1 MGKGSKQRPMDVD
14 KEEFDKNY
22 NAIFG
27 NKKKEKKMN
36 YEYHELANLFP
47 LMDEAQHGDL
57 VADIK
62 ENGLIEAIILH
73 EGKILDGRN
82 RYNACND
89 AGVEPNLVEYE
100 GEDALSYVISL
111 NLNRRHL
118 NESQRAMIGAKLAN
132 MQVGDNQHGSANLP
146 TLTSNKDASEKL
158 NVSERIIRSAKQV
171 QKEGIEDLQKSV
183 ESGKV
188 SVSAASD
195 IATLDKA
202 EQEIIVAKGE
212 AEILKMAKE
221 IRAKKSEFR
230 KAERIADIIKQ
241 TEDVKNLDI
250 NFNKS
255 YSCIVIDPPWGYG
268 TEYDPNGRRAANPY
282 PEMTLEQIKNIK
294 LPTTDDCVLWLWT
307 THKFM
312 RHSFDII
319 DTWGFRDVSILTWK
333 KNRIGLGSWLR
344 SQSEFCI
351 MCVKGSPV
359 VNLSNQSTVIEGKLR
374 EHSRKPD
381 EFYNMVDSLCVGTKL
396 DYFSR
401 EQRNDWD
408 TFGNDESKF

>member
-1 MGKGSKQRPMDVD
+1 
-14 KEEFDKNY
+14 
-22 NAIFG
+22 
-27 NKKKEKKMN
+27 MN

-47 LMDEAQHGDL
+47 LMDESQYSDL

-62 ENGLIEAIILH
+62 ENGLVESIVLH

-89 AGVEPNLVEYE
+89 ASVEPKFVEYE

-118 NESQRAMIGAKLAN
+118 NESQRAMIGARLAN
-132 MQVGDNQHGSANLP
+132 MKAGDNQYGQANLP
-146 TLTSNKDASEKL
+146 NQFSNKDASDKL
-158 NVSERIIRSAKQV
+158 NVSERIIKSAKRV

-183 ESGKV
+183 EAGRV

-202 EQEIIVAKGE
+202 EQEVIVAKGE
-212 AEILKMAKE
+212 DEILKMAKE
-221 IRAKKSEFR
+221 IRAKKSEVR

-241 TEDVKNLDI
+241 TEDIKNLDI
-250 NFNKS
+250 NFDKS

-282 PEMTLEQIKNIK
+282 PEMTLEQIKDIK
-294 LPTTDDCVLWLWT
+294 LPATNDCVLWLWT

-333 KNRIGLGSWLR
+333 KDRIGLGSWLR

-381 EFYNMVDSLCVGTKL
+381 VFYSMVDSLCVGTKL

-401 EQRNDWD
+401 EQRNGWD

>member
-1 MGKGSKQRPMDVD
+1 
-14 KEEFDKNY
+14 
-22 NAIFG
+22 
-27 NKKKEKKMN
+27 MN

-47 LMDEAQHGDL
+47 IMDESQYSDL

-62 ENGLIEAIILH
+62 ENGLVESIVLH

-89 AGVEPNLVEYE
+89 AGVEPNFVEYE

-118 NESQRAMIGAKLAN
+118 NESQRAMIGARLAN
-132 MQVGDNQHGSANLP
+132 MKVGNPNLQSGKSAQL
-146 TLTSNKDASEKL
+146 SNKDASDKL
-158 NVSERIIRSAKQV
+158 NVSERIIKSAKKV

-183 ESGKV
+183 EAGRV

-202 EQEIIVAKGE
+202 EQEVVVAKGE
-212 AEILKMAKE
+212 DEILKMAKE
-221 IRAKKSEFR
+221 IRAKKSEVR

-241 TEDVKNLDI
+241 TEDIKNLDI
-250 NFNKS
+250 NFDKS

-294 LPTTDDCVLWLWT
+294 LPATNDCVLWLWT

-333 KNRIGLGSWLR
+333 KDRIGLGSWLR

-381 EFYNMVDSLCVGTKL
+381 EFYSMVDALCVGTKL

-401 EQRNDWD
+401 EQRNGWD

>member
-1 MGKGSKQRPMDVD
+1 
-14 KEEFDKNY
+14 
-22 NAIFG
+22 
-27 NKKKEKKMN
+27 MN

-47 LMDEAQHGDL
+47 LMDESQYSDL

-62 ENGLIEAIILH
+62 ENGLVESIVLH
-73 EGKILDGRN
+73 EEKILDGRN

-89 AGVEPNLVEYE
+89 AGVEPNFVEYE

-132 MQVGDNQHGSANLP
+132 MKHGGDRKNQHANWQFE
-146 TLTSNKDASEKL
+146 TSTKDAAEKL
-158 NVSERIIRSAKQV
+158 NVGERNIQRAKKV
-171 QKEGIEDLQKSV
+171 HKEGIEDLQKSV
-183 ESGKV
+183 EAGKV

-202 EQEIIVAKGE
+202 EQEVVVAKGE
-212 AEILKMAKE
+212 DEILKMAKE
-221 IRAKKSEFR
+221 IRAKKSEVR

-241 TEDVKNLDI
+241 TEDIKNLDI
-250 NFNKS
+250 NFDKS
-255 YSCIVIDPPWGYG
+255 YSCIVIDPPWCYG

-294 LPTTDDCVLWLWT
+294 LPTTKDCVLWLWT

-333 KNRIGLGSWLR
+333 KDRIGLGSWLR

-374 EHSRKPD
+374 EHSRKPHK
-381 EFYNMVDSLCVGTKL
+381 FYSMVDSLCVGTKL

-401 EQRNDWD
+401 EQRNGWD

>member
-1 MGKGSKQRPMDVD
+1 
-14 KEEFDKNY
+14 
-22 NAIFG
+22 
-27 NKKKEKKMN
+27 MN

-47 LMDEAQHGDL
+47 LMDESQYSDL

-62 ENGLIEAIILH
+62 ENGLVESIVLH

-89 AGVEPNLVEYE
+89 AGVEPNFVKYE

-118 NESQRAMIGAKLAN
+118 NESQRAMIGARLAN
-132 MQVGDNQHGSANLP
+132 MKHGGDRKNQESNWSFDV
-146 TLTSNKDASEKL
+146 SNKDASEKL
-158 NVSERIIRSAKQV
+158 NVGLGSIKRAKQV

-183 ESGKV
+183 EAGRI

-202 EQEIIVAKGE
+202 EQEVVVAKGE
-212 AEILKMAKE
+212 DEILKMAKE
-221 IRAKKSEFR
+221 IRAKKSEVR

-241 TEDVKNLDI
+241 TEDIKNLDI
-250 NFNKS
+250 NFDKS

-294 LPTTDDCVLWLWT
+294 LPATNDCVLWLWT

-333 KNRIGLGSWLR
+333 KDRIGLGSWLR

-381 EFYNMVDSLCVGTKL
+381 VFYSMVDSLCVGTKL

-401 EQRNDWD
+401 EQRNGWD

>member
-1 MGKGSKQRPMDVD
+1 
-14 KEEFDKNY
+14 
-22 NAIFG
+22 
-27 NKKKEKKMN
+27 MN

-47 LMDEAQHGDL
+47 LMDESQYSDL

-62 ENGLIEAIILH
+62 ENGLIESIILH

-82 RYNACND
+82 RYNACNY
-89 AGVEPNLVEYE
+89 AGVEPNFVEYE
-100 GEDALSYVISL
+100 GVDALSYVISL

-132 MQVGDNQHGSANLP
+132 MQAGDNQYGQPNWFNNISQ
-146 TLTSNKDASEKL
+146 KDASDKL
-158 NVSERIIRSAKQV
+158 NVGLNSIKRAKQV

-183 ESGKV
+183 EAGKV

-195 IATLDKA
+195 IATLDKE
-202 EQEIIVAKGE
+202 EQEVIVAKGE
-212 AEILKMAKE
+212 DEILKMAKE
-221 IRAKKSEFR
+221 IRAKKSQFR

-241 TEDVKNLDI
+241 TEDVKNLNI
-250 NFNKS
+250 NFDKA
-255 YSCIVIDPPWGYG
+255 YSCIVIDPPWCYG

-294 LPTTDDCVLWLWT
+294 LPATKDCVLWLWT

-359 VNLSNQSTVIEGKLR
+359 VNLSNQATVIEGKLR

-381 EFYNMVDSLCVGTKL
+381 EFYTMVDSLCVGTKL

-401 EQRNDWD
+401 EQRNGWD

>member
-1 MGKGSKQRPMDVD
+1 
-14 KEEFDKNY
+14 
-22 NAIFG
+22 
-27 NKKKEKKMN
+27 MN

-47 LMDEAQHGDL
+47 MMEQSQYEDL

-62 ENGLIEAIILH
+62 ENGLIESIILH

-82 RYNACND
+82 RYNACIDSN
-89 AGVEPNLVEYE
+89 VVPNFVEYE

-118 NESQRAMIGAKLAN
+118 NESQRAMIGARLAN
-132 MQVGDNQHGSANLP
+132 MKGRRKVDEFSHF
-146 TLTSNKDASEKL
+146 SNKDASDKL
-158 NVSERIIRSAKQV
+158 NVGIDSVKKAKKV

-183 ESGKV
+183 EAGKV

-195 IATLDKA
+195 IATLDKE
-202 EQEIIVAKGE
+202 EQEVIVAKGE
-212 AEILKMAKE
+212 DEILKMAKE
-221 IRAKKSEFR
+221 IRAKKSEIR

-241 TEDVKNLDI
+241 TEDIKNLDI
-250 NFNKS
+250 NFDKS

-282 PEMTLEQIKNIK
+282 PEMTLEQIKDIK

-333 KNRIGLGSWLR
+333 KDRIGLGSWLR

-359 VNLSNQSTVIEGKLR
+359 VNLSNQSTVIEGRLR

-381 EFYNMVDSLCVGTKL
+381 EFYSMVNSLCVGTKL

-401 EQRNDWD
+401 QQRNGWD

>member
-1 MGKGSKQRPMDVD
+1 
-14 KEEFDKNY
+14 
-22 NAIFG
+22 
-27 NKKKEKKMN
+27 MN

-47 LMDEAQHGDL
+47 LMDESQYGDL

-62 ENGLIEAIILH
+62 ENGLVESIVLY

-89 AGVEPNLVEYE
+89 AGVEPNFVEYE

-111 NLNRRHL
+111 KLDRRHL
-118 NESQRAMIGAKLAN
+118 NERQRAMIGARLAN
-132 MQVGDNQHGSANLP
+132 MKGRRKVGKSAHF
-146 TLTSNKDASEKL
+146 SNKDASDKL
-158 NVSERIIRSAKQV
+158 NVSERIIKSAKKV

-183 ESGKV
+183 EAGKV

-195 IATLDKA
+195 IATLDKE

-212 AEILKMAKE
+212 DEILKMAKE
-221 IRAKKSEFR
+221 IRAKKSEIR

-241 TEDVKNLDI
+241 TEDIKNLDI
-250 NFNKS
+250 NFDKS

-282 PEMTLEQIKNIK
+282 PEMTLEQIKDIK

-333 KNRIGLGSWLR
+333 KDRIGLGSWLR

-381 EFYNMVDSLCVGTKL
+381 EFYSMVDSLCVGTKL

-401 EQRNDWD
+401 EQRNGWD

>member
-1 MGKGSKQRPMDVD
+1 
-14 KEEFDKNY
+14 
-22 NAIFG
+22 
-27 NKKKEKKMN
+27 MN

-47 LMDEAQHGDL
+47 MMEQSQYEDL

-62 ENGLIEAIILH
+62 ENGLIESIILH

-82 RYNACND
+82 RYNACIDSN
-89 AGVEPNLVEYE
+89 VVPNFVEYE

-132 MQVGDNQHGSANLP
+132 MKGRRKVGKSADF
-146 TLTSNKDASEKL
+146 SNKDASDKL
-158 NVSERIIRSAKQV
+158 NVSERIIKSAKKV

-183 ESGKV
+183 EAGKI

-195 IATLDKA
+195 IATLDKE
-202 EQEIIVAKGE
+202 EQEIVVAKGE
-212 AEILKMAKE
+212 DEILKMAKE
-221 IRAKKSEFR
+221 IRAKKSEVR

-241 TEDVKNLDI
+241 TEDIKNLDI
-250 NFNKS
+250 NFDKS

-282 PEMTLEQIKNIK
+282 PEMTLEQIKDIK
-294 LPTTDDCVLWLWT
+294 LPATNDCVLWLWT

-333 KNRIGLGSWLR
+333 KDRIGLGSWLR

-381 EFYNMVDSLCVGTKL
+381 AFYSMVDSLCVGTKL

-401 EQRNDWD
+401 EQRNGWD

>member
-1 MGKGSKQRPMDVD
+1 
-14 KEEFDKNY
+14 
-22 NAIFG
+22 
-27 NKKKEKKMN
+27 MN

-47 LMDEAQHGDL
+47 LMDESQYSDL

-62 ENGLIEAIILH
+62 ENGLVESIVLH

-89 AGVEPNLVEYE
+89 AGVEPNFVEYE

-118 NESQRAMIGAKLAN
+118 NESQRAMIGARLAN
-132 MQVGDNQHGSANLP
+132 MKHGGDRKNQRENS
-146 TLTSNKDASEKL
+146 TLDITNKEAAKKL
-158 NVSERIIRSAKQV
+158 NISDYSVKRAKQV

-183 ESGKV
+183 EAGKV

-202 EQEIIVAKGE
+202 EQEVIVAKGE
-212 AEILKMAKE
+212 DEILKMAKE
-221 IRAKKSEFR
+221 IRAKKSEIR

-241 TEDVKNLDI
+241 TEDIKNLDI
-250 NFNKS
+250 NFDKS

-282 PEMTLEQIKNIK
+282 PEMTLEQIKDIK
-294 LPTTDDCVLWLWT
+294 LPTTNDCVLWLWT

-333 KNRIGLGSWLR
+333 KDRIGLGSWLR

-381 EFYNMVDSLCVGTKL
+381 EFYSMVDSLCVGTKL

-401 EQRNDWD
+401 EQRNGWD

>member
-1 MGKGSKQRPMDVD
+1 MS
-14 KEEFDKNY
+14 
-22 NAIFG
+22 
-27 NKKKEKKMN
+27 

-47 LMDEAQHGDL
+47 LMDESQYSDL

-62 ENGLIEAIILH
+62 ENGLIESIILH

-89 AGVEPNLVEYE
+89 AGIEPNFVEYE

-132 MQVGDNQHGSANLP
+132 MKAGDNQYGQANLP
-146 TLTSNKDASEKL
+146 NQFSNKDASDKL
-158 NVSERIIRSAKQV
+158 NVSERIIKSAKKV

-183 ESGKV
+183 EAGRV

-202 EQEIIVAKGE
+202 EQEVVVAKGE
-212 AEILKMAKE
+212 DEILKMAKE

-250 NFNKS
+250 NFDKA
-255 YSCIVIDPPWGYG
+255 YSCIVIDPPWCYG

-294 LPTTDDCVLWLWT
+294 LPTTKDCVLWLWT

-319 DTWGFRDVSILTWK
+319 DTWEFRDVSILTWK
-333 KNRIGLGSWLR
+333 KDRIGLGSWLR

-374 EHSRKPD
+374 EHSRKPN
-381 EFYNMVDSLCVGTKL
+381 EFYSMVDSLCVGTKL

-401 EQRNDWD
+401 EQRNGWD

>member
-1 MGKGSKQRPMDVD
+1 
-14 KEEFDKNY
+14 
-22 NAIFG
+22 
-27 NKKKEKKMN
+27 MN

-47 LMDEAQHGDL
+47 LMDENQYSDL

-62 ENGLIEAIILH
+62 ENGLIESIILH

-89 AGVEPNLVEYE
+89 AGVEPNFVEYE

-118 NESQRAMIGAKLAN
+118 NESQRAMIGARLAN
-132 MQVGDNQHGSANLP
+132 MRGRRKVDQLDHF
-146 TLTSNKDASEKL
+146 SNKDVSEKL
-158 NVSERIIRSAKQV
+158 NVGLASVKRAKQV

-183 ESGKV
+183 ETGKV

-202 EQEIIVAKGE
+202 EQEVVVAKGE
-212 AEILKMAKE
+212 DEILKMAKE
-221 IRAKKSEFR
+221 IRAKKSEVR

-241 TEDVKNLDI
+241 TEDIKNLDI
-250 NFNKS
+250 NFDKS

-282 PEMTLEQIKNIK
+282 PEMTLEQIKDIK

-333 KNRIGLGSWLR
+333 KDRIGLGSWLR

-381 EFYNMVDSLCVGTKL
+381 EFYSMVDSLCVGTKL

-401 EQRNDWD
+401 EQRNGWD

>member
-1 MGKGSKQRPMDVD
+1 MGKGSKQRPMDID
-14 KEEFDKNY
+14 KEKFDKNY

-47 LMDEAQHGDL
+47 LMDEAQYGDL

-132 MQVGDNQHGSANLP
+132 MQVGDNQHGQPNW
-146 TLTSNKDASEKL
+146 SNHISQKDASDKL
-158 NVSERIIRSAKQV
+158 NVGLNSIKRAKQV

-183 ESGKV
+183 EAGKV

-195 IATLDKA
+195 IAKLTRDQQKIVIKDLDKKLIKERFEEIKKENVLVSKYTGNEEWYTPKKYIDMA
-202 EQEIIVAKGE
+202 RNVMGGIDIDPASNNFANLTVNATTYYTKEDDGLSKDWEGKVWLNPPYSSIISEFINKICNSNVEAVVLTNNSTDTKWYQQAAINCNAICFTSGRINFYNTEQKKSSPTNGQSFFYFGNNKEKFNSIF
-212 AEILKMAKE
+212 KE
-221 IRAKKSEFR
+221 IGFVVEV
-230 KAERIADIIKQ
+230 IK
-241 TEDVKNLDI
+241 
-250 NFNKS
+250 
-255 YSCIVIDPPWGYG
+255 
-268 TEYDPNGRRAANPY
+268 
-282 PEMTLEQIKNIK
+282 
-294 LPTTDDCVLWLWT
+294 
-307 THKFM
+307 
-312 RHSFDII
+312 
-319 DTWGFRDVSILTWK
+319 
-333 KNRIGLGSWLR
+333 
-344 SQSEFCI
+344 
-351 MCVKGSPV
+351 
-359 VNLSNQSTVIEGKLR
+359 
-374 EHSRKPD
+374 
-381 EFYNMVDSLCVGTKL
+381 
-396 DYFSR
+396 
-401 EQRNDWD
+401 
-408 TFGNDESKF
+408 